1 MSCGTLSGEI
11 CILARRLRF
20 SLLDVQVHQDKVK
33 DLAQLF
39 VIFLAKVS
47 FLRRKTNITQAPGQ
61 DTPRCV
67 TLGGLYTAAERIQPA
82 EQEQRPGGGVGVGCG
97 VLARREGG
105 AGVFFWELNPGH
117 RNP

>member
-67 TLGGLYTAAERIQPA
+67 TLAL
-82 EQEQRPGGGVGVGCG
+82 GGVVDIRLKGS
-97 VLARREGG
+97 AR
-105 AGVFFWELNPGH
+105 L
-117 RNP
+117 